1 MDYHRPTS
9 VDEALALLARLGEDA
24 KVLAGGTALAIMLH
38 HRLVAPEA
46 LVSLERTEGLRA
58 VEASPDGGLTLGACV
73 SIAQAAAHPLVREH
87 APALARAYG
96 VVGNVRVRKQA
107 TVGGNLAEADYAS
120 DPPAMLAALDARVR
134 IARPNGERTLDMG
147 ALLLGAYETALEPG
161 ELLTHVE
168 VPAPAPGLRAAYRKF
183 TSRSAEDRACV
194 GVAAAAVLADGVCSG
209 LRVAVGA
216 ACEVPTRV
224 PEAEALAEGQP
235 LTPAL
240 ARRIGDAYADAV
252 DALDDLRGSAWYRRK
267 VIAVEVR
274 RALEEVAG

>member
-96 VVGNVRVRKQA
+96 VVGNVRVRNQA

-194 GVAAAAVLADGVCSG
+194 GVAAAAVLEDGVCSG

-224 PEAEALAEGQP
+224 QEAEALAEGQP

>member
-1 MDYHRPTS
+1 MDYHRPTTVS
-9 VDEALALLARLGEDA
+9 EALALLARLGDDA
-24 KVLAGGTALAIMLH
+24 RVLAGGTALAIMLH
-38 HRLVAPEA
+38 NRLVAPDA
-46 LVSLERTEGLRA
+46 LVSLERVEGLRS
-58 VEASPDGGLTLGACV
+58 VEATPDGGLTLGACV
-73 SIAQAAAHPLVREH
+73 PIAAAAAHPLVRRH
-87 APALARAYG
+87 APALAHAYG
-96 VVGNVRVRKQA
+96 VVGNVRVRNQA

-134 IARPNGERTLDMG
+134 AAGPSGERTLSVG
-147 ALLLGAYETALEPG
+147 ELLLGAYETALEPG

-168 VPAPAPGLRAAYRKF
+168 VPAPAPGLRATYRKF
-183 TSRSAEDRACV
+183 TSRSSEDRACV
-194 GVAAAAVLADGVCSG
+194 GVAAVAVVADGVCRS

-224 PEAEALAEGQP
+224 PQAEALALGQP

-240 ARRIGDAYADAV
+240 ARRIGDAYAEAV
-252 DALDDLRGSAWYRRK
+252 DALDDLRGSAWYRRR